1 MRLNACKFFEDSAGR
16 VSKSGALL
24 PHLKAFPQD
33 EGEKADKDV
42 SLDAIFALMPNRTY
56 VQLIFLDAKSGF
68 GLRELDVS
76 FPELLG
82 R

>member
-1 MRLNACKFFEDSAGR
+1 VRLNTCKLFEDSAGR